1 MTLLITV
8 TLLAHLLAIFSI
20 KNTTVSRLWLLIAS
34 TLQTIICGKLLLTEA
49 GWIFNAQ
56 NACLVVS
63 WVSNIIVLI
72 AGFKLVFLRLLLHLI
87 AITVIIWIDQFPFTS
102 VPKPYVWELDLHI
115 LFSII
120 AYSLLFVSSIVS
132 INLGLQIRKMK
143 KNVFVPQSMNINSLL
158 KNEEKLFKL
167 IVLGWLFLSCALLT
181 GIMFINGFLAEGM
194 GHKVI
199 FSLLAWVLFAIL
211 IFGRITKGWRGKK
224 AIKLNLVA
232 MTLLMLGFLGSYL
245 VLDYI
250 I

>member
-1 MTLLITV
+1 MTLLFMA
-8 TLLAHLLAIFSI
+8 TLLAHLLAILTI
-20 KNTTVSRLWLLIAS
+20 KNFTVSRLLLLLAS
-34 TLQTIICGKLLLTEA
+34 ALQTIICGQVLLTES

-72 AGFKLVFLRLLLHLI
+72 AGFRLILLRFLLHVI
-87 AITVIIWIDQFPFTS
+87 AIAVMAWIYLLPFAS
-102 VPKPYVWELDLHI
+102 APKPYVWTLDLHI
-115 LFSII
+115 LFSIV
-120 AYSLLFVSSIVS
+120 AYSLLFVSSLVS
-132 INLGLQIRKMK
+132 IALGLQIRRLK
-143 KNVFVPQSMNINSLL
+143 KNVFISQSMNINSLL

-167 IVLGWLFLSCALLT
+167 ILFGWLFLSCALLT
-181 GIMFINGFLAEGM
+181 GIMFVKGFLADGM

-211 IFGRITKGWRGKK
+211 IFGRLTKGWRGKK
-224 AIKLNLVA
+224 AIKLNLIA

-250 I
+250 V

>member
-87 AITVIIWIDQFPFTS
+87 AITVIIWINQFPFTS